1 LRAGADVHAR
11 NTENITAA
19 HTAASKGFVPCLE
32 ALIFAGAEVNGCGKR
47 LCTPL
52 HFAAHDGHLDC
63 VQLLLL
69 QVRGLEARGGERKEV
84 WGKPAH
90 GMCRSAHGWENMRGG
105 RGDTTHWV
113 VVEQEC
119 NPIGWDVVAMC

>member
-11 NTENITAA
+11 NTENITAV

-63 VQLLLL
+63 VQLYAQPLPP
-69 QVRGLEARGGERKEV
+69 R
-84 WGKPAH
+84 KPAASLT
-90 GMCRSAHGWENMRGG
+90 MA
-105 RGDTTHWV
+105 
-113 VVEQEC
+113 
-119 NPIGWDVVAMC
+119 